1 MAPDNNVAGL
11 KISNSSNSKK
21 LLVGGDGNDTLSNT
35 YASHSTL
42 QGGADNDSIYNRSSN
57 YSILLGDAGNDSIY
71 NDWSN
76 NVSISGGADNDFIY
90 NNWSDNVSINGG
102 AGNDSIYNNWGKNV
116 TIIGG
121 ANDDFINLSYADNN
135 LIIYESG
142 DGNDTIQSLF
152 SLNGTA
158 TLKISGEQYWTQ
170 KSGADVIINVDA
182 GKITLVD
189 GLNNSYSLDI
199 TAKNLQSIAGTDK
212 ADTINNTL
220 FSSTIEAAG
229 GNDSIT
235 NSGVNV
241 YIDSGADNDTINNSG
256 DKATLQGNYGND
268 SITNSG
274 AYVHIDGDEDDD
286 FITNSGDKAEIN
298 GDYGNDSIKNNGYE
312 STLYGGNGNDSISNE
327 AIDVKIYG
335 GANNDTITNSGAY
348 VYISGGD
355 NNDFITNSGDKSTIE
370 GGTDD
375 DTIINSGAYASISG
389 GVGNNTITNSGAY
402 VTINSK
408 SGNDFI
414 SNTGKY
420 VSILSANNDKII
432 NYGNNVT
439 IESVYISND
448 YQTSITNSGVNVSI
462 KGDEGN
468 NIVTNTGSNAIIEAG
483 KGNDTITNSGASVY
497 IDGEDDDDVIIN
509 TSTGSNAIIVA
520 GKGNDIITNSG
531 ANVSITGG
539 DGNDSITNSGANVLI
554 QYDGGNDIIAGFN
567 ATSTLSI
574 SNGTDTYSSQ
584 KSGQDVL
591 VTVGDNKIILSNAAS
606 LSAVNINGT
615 EKIAE
620 TWLIT
625 NKDNP
630 DVVIGTAS
638 KNVDA
643 SERTTNI
650 KITANALDNSILG
663 GKGNDTLNAGTGNN
677 TLTGGEGANVF
688 VYGGGKDVITD
699 YKAGDALQITGVPV
713 ANVSGEDLVFDIGNT
728 NAAITVKDILKD
740 GAAQV
745 KIFGVSEYTYHKDGT
760 ISDNKNVSLMTN
772 YSGTF
777 NAGDYTKVDA
787 SAVKQGLTIVGG
799 KTTAATING
808 TALNDSIENFI
819 SNSSIMGG
827 AGNDTIINKTN
838 YMEDVTR
845 QVSETKKVEEPVYEK
860 QAYTETEDVY
870 DWVQEPYTYYT
881 SVPVRRYAGGGTYIW
896 SSMPTTE
903 TRYRRAYKKIGT
915 QIVTKYKDVQVGT
928 QWVDKVVTTDVT
940 EQVERQT
947 NNVGTTIN
955 GGLGDDYISNEAANF
970 VYYYAAGYGNDTIAG
985 FNEASK
991 ISITGGTYSAS
1002 ESGNDIVLKV
1012 NNGSITLKDTKGKSI
1027 NVNGENLFKVAWS
1040 LNGTTATYST
1050 PLETLITVNGVKSLD
1065 GLALNDKVVTVSAK
1079 ALGTDK
1085 VTISDGYT
1093 LALANDVTKTS
1104 TNAAGWTFNNS
1115 TATYKNAATNAGYV
1129 CDGKNIS
1136 YVNASGGNTLVT
1148 VNGVKSLEGL
1158 VLNDKVVT
1166 VSAKALGTD
1175 KVTISDG
1182 YTLALANDVT
1192 KASTSAAGWT
1202 LNNSIATYK
1211 NAATNAGYV
1220 CDGKNISYVNASGG
1234 NTLVTVNGVKSLE
1247 GLVLNDKVVTVSA
1260 KALGT
1265 DKVTISDGYTLAL
1278 ANDVTKASTS
1288 AAGWTLNNSIAT
1300 YKNAATNAGYVCD
1313 GKNISYVNASGGNT
1327 LITVNGVKSLDG
1339 LVLNDKV
1346 VTVSAKA
1353 LGTDKVTISDG
1364 YTLALAND
1372 VTKTSTSAAG
1382 WTLNNSIA
1390 TYKNAATNAGYVCD
1404 GKNIS
1409 YVNASGGNALIT
1421 VNGVKSLDGLAL
1433 NDKVV
1438 TVSTKALGT
1447 DKVTISDGYTLA
1459 LANDVTKPKTTKAWS
1474 LSKTKATYKQ
1484 TTAAGYTLADNA
1496 INYSKKSTANLATV
1510 KGLKSGLK
1518 VSDGKISG
1526 VSIKGTT
1533 ITLSKAALGT
1543 SKITVSDGYNLAL
1556 GKNVTKST
1564 TSEKWGLSKNTA
1576 TLKGTKTAGYTLAD
1590 NAISY
1595 SKKSTKTLATVTG
1608 VKSTKGVSTKNN
1620 VITLKASSLNKK
1632 VTVNGSDY
1640 EFNFASGDYKKASIT
1655 GSKKADVI
1663 TSRGKNISI
1672 SGGAGDDTIN
1682 LLGSATTVKGGAGND
1697 IISGNGKGNYSL
1709 WGGADNDTLY
1719 SSSGA
1724 DKFIYGK
1731 GDGKD
1736 VIFGFDNKDTLTLD
1750 NIDFT
1755 PSYSKKNGTVTLKVD
1770 GGSVTLKEFTSTTFH
1785 INDDIYKISGSK
1797 FKKQ

>member
-1 MAPDNNVAGL
+1 MAADNNVVGL
-11 KISNSSNSKK
+11 NISNSYDSKK
-21 LLVGGDGNDTLSNT
+21 LLVGGDGNDTLYNK

-42 QGGADNDSIYNRSSN
+42 QGGAGNDSIYNRSSN
-57 YSILLGDAGNDSIY
+57 YSVLLGDAGNDSIY

-76 NVSISGGADNDFIY
+76 NVSIGGGADNDSVY
-90 NNWSDNVSINGG
+90 NNWSDNVLIDGG
-102 AGNDSIYNNWGKNV
+102 AGNDSIYNSWGKNV
-116 TIIGG
+116 TIIGD
-121 ANDDFINLSYADNN
+121 ADDDFVSLNYADNN
-135 LIIYESG
+135 LIIYKSG
-142 DGNDTIQSLF
+142 DGNDTIQG
-152 SLNGTA
+152 LNDTA

-170 KSGADVIINVDA
+170 QSGADVIINVDA
-182 GKITLVD
+182 GKITLID
-189 GLNNSYSLDI
+189 GLNKSYYLDI
-199 TAKNLQSIAGTDK
+199 TAKNLQSIAGTDQ

-220 FSSTIEAAG
+220 ISSTIDGFG
-229 GNDSIT
+229 GNDFIT
-235 NSGVNV
+235 NSGANV
-241 YIDSGADNDTINNSG
+241 YINGGGDDDTINNSG
-256 DKATLQGNYGND
+256 DKATLHGNYGNDSISNSGANVYIDGDENDDFITNSGDKVTIEGDYGKDRISNSGANVYIYGGYDNDSITNEATNVKIYGGANND

-274 AYVHIDGDEDDD
+274 ANVYISGDVNDD
-286 FITNSGDKAEIN
+286 FITNSGDKA
-298 GDYGNDSIKNNGYE
+298 
-312 STLYGGNGNDSISNE
+312 
-327 AIDVKIYG
+327 
-335 GANNDTITNSGAY
+335 
-348 VYISGGD
+348 
-355 NNDFITNSGDKSTIE
+355 TIE

-375 DTIINSGAYASISG
+375 DTIINSGGYASISG

-402 VTINSK
+402 VTINGK
-408 SGNDFI
+408 SGNDSI

-432 NYGNNVT
+432 NYGDNVT

-448 YQTSITNSGVNVSI
+448 YQTSITNSGINVSI
-462 KGDEGN
+462 KGDDGN
-468 NIVTNTGSNAIIEAG
+468 NIVVNTSAGSNAIIETG
-483 KGNDTITNSGASVY
+483 KGNDTITNSGASAY
-497 IDGEDDDDVIIN
+497 INGEDDDDVIIN
-509 TSTGSNAIIVA
+509 TSTGSNAIILA
-520 GKGNDIITNSG
+520 GTGNDIITNSG
-531 ANVSITGG
+531 AKVSINGG
-539 DGNDSITNSGANVLI
+539 DGNDTITNSGANVLI
-554 QYDGGNDIIAGFN
+554 QYDGGNDIIEGFN

-574 SNGTDTYSSQ
+574 SNGTATYSSQ
-584 KSGQDVL
+584 TSGQDVL
-591 VTVGDNKIILSNAAS
+591 VTVGDNKIVLSNAAS
-606 LSAVNINGT
+606 LSAVNISGT

-625 NKDNP
+625 DKDNP
-630 DVVIGTAS
+630 NVVIGTAS

-643 SERTTNI
+643 SDRTTDI
-650 KITANALDNSILG
+650 KITANSLDNSILG

-699 YKAGDALQITGVPV
+699 YKAGDAIQITGAPM
-713 ANVSGEDLVFDIGNT
+713 ANVSGDDLVFDVGNT
-728 NAAITVKDILKD
+728 NAAITVKDVLKD

-745 KIFGVSEYTYHKDGT
+745 KILGVSEYTYHKDGT
-760 ISDNKNVSLMTN
+760 ISDNKNASLMTN

-777 NAGDYTKVDA
+777 NASDYNKVDA
-787 SAVKQGLTIVGG
+787 SAVKQGLTILGG

-808 TALNDSIENFI
+808 TALADSIENFI

-827 AGNDTIINKTN
+827 AGNDTITNKTS

-870 DWVQEPYTYYT
+870 DWIQEPYTYYT
-881 SVPVRRYAGGGTYIW
+881 SVPIRRRSAGGTYIW
-896 SSMPTTE
+896 SSISTTE
-903 TRYRRAYKKIGT
+903 TRYRRAYKKVGT
-915 QIVTKYKDVQVGT
+915 KTVTKYKDVQVGT

-947 NNVGTTIN
+947 NNVGATIN

-1002 ESGNDIVLKV
+1002 ASGNDIVLKV
-1012 NNGSITLKDTKGKSI
+1012 NDGSITIKDAKGKSI
-1027 NVNGENLFKVAWS
+1027 NVNGENLFKVAWT
-1040 LNGTTATYST
+1040 LNDTTATYGT
-1050 PLETLITVNGVKSLD
+1050 PLETLITVNGVKSLN

-1093 LALANDVTKTS
+1093 LALANDVTKTTTTES
-1104 TNAAGWTFNNS
+1104 GWTLNNS
-1115 TATYKNAATNAGYV
+1115 TATYKNAVTNAGYV

-1136 YVNASGGNTLVT
+1136 YVNASGG
-1148 VNGVKSLEGL
+1148 E
-1158 VLNDKVVT
+1158 
-1166 VSAKALGTD
+1166 
-1175 KVTISDG
+1175 
-1182 YTLALANDVT
+1182 
-1192 KASTSAAGWT
+1192 
-1202 LNNSIATYK
+1202 
-1211 NAATNAGYV
+1211 
-1220 CDGKNISYVNASGG
+1220 
-1234 NTLVTVNGVKSLE
+1234 
-1247 GLVLNDKVVTVSA
+1247 
-1260 KALGT
+1260 
-1265 DKVTISDGYTLAL
+1265 
-1278 ANDVTKASTS
+1278 
-1288 AAGWTLNNSIAT
+1288 
-1300 YKNAATNAGYVCD
+1300 
-1313 GKNISYVNASGGNT
+1313 T

-1339 LVLNDKV
+1339 LALNGKV

-1372 VTKTSTSAAG
+1372 VTKTSTTATG
-1382 WTLNNSIA
+1382 WTLNNSTATYKNATTNAGYVCDGKNISYVNASGGETLITVNGVKSLDGLALNGKVVTVSAKALGTDKVTISDGYTLALANDVTKTSTTAACWTLNGTTA

-1409 YVNASGGNALIT
+1409 YVNASGGETLVT
-1421 VNGVKSLDGLAL
+1421 VNGVKSTNGLAL
-1433 NDKVV
+1433 NGKVV
-1438 TVSTKALGT
+1438 TVSKAALNA
-1447 DKVTISDGYTLA
+1447 KNVTVSDGYTLA
-1459 LANDVTKPKTTKAWS
+1459 LGDNVTKPKNTKAWK
-1474 LSKTKATYKQ
+1474 LNKTTATYKQ
-1484 TTAAGYTLADNA
+1484 TTAAGYTLKDNA
-1496 INYSKKSTANLATV
+1496 INYSKKSTATLATV

-1526 VSIKGTT
+1526 VSISGTK

-1543 SKITVSDGYNLAL
+1543 SKVTVSDGYTLAL

-1564 TSEKWGLSKNTA
+1564 TSEKWSLNKNTA
-1576 TLKGTKTAGYTLAD
+1576 TLKRTKTAGYNLAD
-1590 NAISY
+1590 NAVSY

-1608 VKSTKGVSTKNN
+1608 VNSTKGISTKNN
-1620 VITLKASSLNKK
+1620 VVTLKASSLNKK
-1632 VTVNGSDY
+1632 VTVNGSGY

-1672 SGGAGDDTIN
+1672 SGGAGDDTIK

-1697 IISGNGKGNYSL
+1697 IISCNGKGNYSL

-1736 VIFGFDNKDTLTLD
+1736 VIFGFDDKDTLTLD
-1750 NIDFT
+1750 NLDFT
-1755 PSYSKKNGTVTLKVD
+1755 TSYSKKNGTITLKVD
-1770 GGSVTLKEFTSTTFH
+1770 GGGSVTLKEFTATTFH
-1785 INDDIYKISGSK
+1785 INDDTYKISGSK